1 MVKRILFTAPDT
13 YHVSLHEAFG
23 KRPTCSFHP
32 MFVPFISSTLLP
44 PGGTFLPFCNQL
56 ASYDYIICTSI
67 IAVRALSS
75 AGVDRSLIDGKVVA
89 IGKDQKVV
97 QEFLGVTVA
106 LPHAKPSLMGIIEA
120 LESEQALQSKR
131 IAVLWPKYSGLP
143 VPPTITNFQNALSAT
158 GADVSYVY
166 CYRTTAMSDEYYA
179 ETADALRSGNISAV
193 ALTSGGE
200 AYVLSRIMKFAE
212 TQGQPVNVPIYSFGP
227 YTTRCAE
234 EAGLNVTGTSPNQY
248 SFSDFIDYLETEI

>member
-67 IAVRALSS
+67 MAVRALSS

-120 LESEQALQSKR
+120 LESEQTLQSKR

-193 ALTSGGE
+193 ALTSGG
-200 AYVLSRIMKFAE
+200 
-212 TQGQPVNVPIYSFGP
+212 
-227 YTTRCAE
+227 
-234 EAGLNVTGTSPNQY
+234 
-248 SFSDFIDYLETEI
+248 